1 MFYLLRIEKNNP
13 ISLSKTRF
21 AGTARYSAAFSAIIA
36 RIVFKTY
43 RGTMSTQPKSDPE
56 LVEVFDTMQESEA
69 MVVHGLL
76 TSAGIESVLANL
88 EAPQDVLPGVGGI
101 SVRVNAA
108 QEEEARRLIDDYRD
122 NAAAEDDSSALE
134 DDRTLG

>member
-1 MFYLLRIEKNNP
+1 M
-13 ISLSKTRF
+13 
-21 AGTARYSAAFSAIIA
+21 SA
-36 RIVFKTY
+36 
-43 RGTMSTQPKSDPE
+43 QPTSDPE

-76 TSAGIESVLANL
+76 TSAGIESVVTNL

-108 QEEEARRLIDDYRD
+108 QAEDARQLIDDFRKNGASD
-122 NAAAEDDSSALE
+122 DDSSPLDE
-134 DDRTLG
+134 DRTQS